1 MRAMEPQL
9 YPLRFK
15 EILRNYAFG
24 DRWIAREFAKSDLP
38 ADHRIAETWE
48 VVDRPPESSVVINGV
63 LAGQDL
69 HTLIGQYGEQ
79 LLGRDVVRR
88 CGTRFPLL
96 IKFLDASN
104 PLGEQCHPN
113 DAQAAA
119 MRRGDD
125 TGKTEAWYMLRT
137 RPGATIHCGNK
148 PGLSRDQLIEA
159 IANERVRDCMVEM
172 PVQSGDAFLLY
183 AGTMHYSAGG
193 VLFYEI
199 MQNSD
204 ITIGLRRLPPEL
216 TAEQRWARAQEL
228 STFVHLEERGNYHI
242 QPVHVNDGANRQ
254 TFIFACRYFALE
266 KLDLVQAKRLDL
278 DGERFYVLSNIG
290 GVTQVHFG
298 DMAETL
304 CPGQSCL
311 LPACLGSVHLVP
323 MGDAAHILKAYVP
336 DLRRDVVM
344 PLRASGVPDEHIL
357 GLGGQSEL
365 NDLRDIL

>member
-1 MRAMEPQL
+1 MTDIQL

-48 VVDRPPESSVVINGV
+48 VVDRPPESSVVINGT
-63 LAGQDL
+63 LAGQSL
-69 HTLIGQYGEQ
+69 HDLIGRYGEQ
-79 LLGRDVVRR
+79 LLGQDIVRR
-88 CGTRFPLL
+88 FGMRFPLL

-113 DAQAAA
+113 DVQAAA
-119 MRRGDD
+119 MQRGDD
-125 TGKTEAWYMLRT
+125 PGKTEAWYMLRT

-148 PGLSRDQLIEA
+148 PGISRDQLIEA
-159 IANERVRDCMVEM
+159 IANGRVRDCMVEM

-216 TAEQRWARAQEL
+216 TAEQRLAKAQEL
-228 STFVHLEERGNYHI
+228 SAFVHLEEGGDYHI
-242 QPVHVNDGANRQ
+242 KPVHVNDGANRRI
-254 TFIFACRYFALE
+254 FIFACRYFALE
-266 KLDLVQAKRLDL
+266 KLEIVQEKKLEL
-278 DGERFYVLSNIG
+278 DGERFHVLSNIAG
-290 GVTQVHFG
+290 STHVISS
-298 DMAETL
+298 DMSETL
-304 CPGQSCL
+304 HVGQSCF
-311 LPACLGSVHLVP
+311 LPACLESVRLAP
-323 MGDAAHILKAYVP
+323 AEGTTEILKAYVP
-336 DLRRDVVM
+336 DLRRDIIM
-344 PLRASGVPDEHIL
+344 PLRALGVSDEDIL
-357 GLGGQSEL
+357 GLGGKSEL
-365 NDLRDIL
+365 NDLRSLL